1 MRRTNSLF
9 VRKIRC
15 QHCGM
20 TFKKKTERG
29 KNKYVCSSYD
39 LRGECIRIPIE
50 EDFLIELLH
59 KRMNQEITREL
70 IDEHV
75 KVIMIESINPYLLEI
90 HLHNQESILFSKN
103 LIRY

>member
-1 MRRTNSLF
+1 MPRAKSLF
-9 VRKIRC
+9 ARKIKC
-15 QHCGM
+15 QHCGR

-29 KNKYVCSSYD
+29 KIKYVCSSYD
-39 LRGECIRIPIE
+39 LKGECIRIPIE
-50 EDFLIELLH
+50 ENFLIELLH
-59 KRMNQEITREL
+59 KRLNQEVTREL

-75 KVIMIESINPYLLEI
+75 DVIIVENVDPYLLEI